1 MLFKAK
7 KQARGPLMS
16 SVKLQKNADK
26 MSQKMTE
33 PERIFDSLMTEI
45 GVLSESQKVVGK
57 KIFDFYIPSKN
68 MLIEIHGDYWHANPI
83 IYENKELNRIQ
94 KKNVKNDLFKVSL
107 AITNGYLIETV
118 WEYDLHNNYSVIKN
132 KLINLLK

>member
-7 KQARGPLMS
+7 KQARGPLAAS
-16 SVKLQKNADK
+16 NQLKKNADK
-26 MSQKMTE
+26 MSNKMTE
-33 PERIFDSLMTEI
+33 PERIFDNLMSEI

-94 KKNVKNDLFKVSL
+94 KKNVKNDLFKTSL